1 MSGVAI
7 ASTQLFYG
15 RTLSQARNSG
25 FGVTLSF
32 MPRLVKV
39 VPEKS
44 TRIKFWSTSIGLRSL
59 LWDGPSGG
67 ILPLFLEPQNR
78 RSYHIYETNPKQEID
93 FVSWVTSTLTLTCPT
108 GALCWLSDGV
118 ACGA

>member
-1 MSGVAI
+1 MVRKLMTGVAI

-78 RSYHIYETNPKQEID
+78 RSYHIYETNLKQENRFCFLGNFNFD
-93 FVSWVTSTLTLTCPT
+93 TDVPY
-108 GALCWLSDGV
+108 GGV
-118 ACGA
+118 VLVV